1 MPYLTSSG
9 VRLYYEE
16 AGHGSKGRT
25 PILFVH
31 EYSGDYTSWEPQVRH
46 FSRNYRCITFNARGY
61 PPSDVPRPVSKYS
74 QRIAVDDARAVL
86 DHLGIRKAHI
96 MGCSMGSQT
105 TLFFGLTYP
114 RLAKSL
120 TLIGIGTG
128 ADPANAKVFRRDT
141 EAKAKLMEEGG
152 LAAAFKLVRVAANR
166 VQLKDKNPRAWDEFC
181 KRYMEHSALGCA
193 NITRGVQMHRP
204 ALHTLER
211 KLKALK
217 VPVQVIVGDEDPG
230 ALTAGVYIKT
240 ICPSARLLVAPA
252 TGHLVN
258 NEEPELL
265 NALSES
271 FYAQVDT
278 GRWKPRKV

>member
-1 MPYLTSSG
+1 MPYVTRNG

-16 AGHGSKGRT
+16 TGRGTKGGT

-31 EYSGDYTSWEPQVRH
+31 EFSGDYTSWEPQVRH

-61 PPSDVPRPVSKYS
+61 PPSDVPRSVSKYS
-74 QRIAVDDARAVL
+74 QGIAVDDAKAVL
-86 DHLGIRKAHI
+86 DHLKIRKAHI

-114 RLAKSL
+114 KMAKTL

-128 ADPANAKVFRRDT
+128 ADPSNAKVFRRDT
-141 EAKAKLMEEGG
+141 EAKARLMEEGG
-152 LAAAFKLVRVAANR
+152 LVAAFKQVRVAANR
-166 VQLKDKNPRAWDEFC
+166 VQLKEKNPRAWDEFC
-181 KRYMEHSALGCA
+181 RRYMEHSALGCA
-193 NITRGVQMHRP
+193 NITRGVQMRRP
-204 ALHTLER
+204 ALLTLER

-230 ALTAGVYIKT
+230 AVRAGVYIKT
-240 ICPSARLLVAPA
+240 VSPAARLVVAPA

-265 NALSES
+265 NQLSDT
-271 FYAQVDT
+271 FYTQVDS
-278 GRWKPRKV
+278 GRWRPRKM